1 MKKTIFILIA
11 LLLATSVAGIVL
23 YRKWQETKTDYST
36 LWSSHQ
42 TLLANGIDTLVVREV
57 IRDSS
62 AGTTTAMYN
71 PLQTTA
77 PVEGYVSKGVVDT
90 MAKALGVA
98 TSEIVNLRS
107 QVIKLEG
114 KGKGERVRDTVK
126 QVEWLV
132 LKNDP
137 SFDVKVN
144 LTNDSIYPGVRLK
157 LTQAY
162 APYRKNLFS
171 STEYRSV
178 IQASDP
184 RVTISNV
191 IDVNRVPKSPKW
203 SIGVFGGPLATPNGL
218 TYGVGVGLTYDVIQ
232 F

>member
-1 MKKTIFILIA
+1 MKKSIFILIA
-11 LLLATSVAGIVL
+11 LLLATSVATIVF
-23 YRKWQETKTDYST
+23 YRKWSEGDKSYQT
-36 LWSSHQ
+36 LWTSHQ
-42 TLLANGIDTLVVREV
+42 RLLENGTDTLVIREV
-57 IRDSS
+57 IRDTS

-71 PLQTTA
+71 PLRTTG

-98 TSEIVNLRS
+98 TSEIVSLRS

-114 KGKGERVRDTVK
+114 KGKGERSTDTVTK
-126 QVEWLV
+126 IEWLV
-132 LKNDP
+132 LKDDP
-137 SFDVKVN
+137 TFDVKVN
-144 LTNDSIYPGVRLK
+144 LKNDSIYPGVRLK

-178 IQASDP
+178 IHASDP
-184 RVTISNV
+184 RVQISNV
-191 IDVNRVPKSPKW
+191 IDVNRVPKSPRW
-203 SIGVFGGPLATPNGL
+203 SLGVFGGPLATPNGL